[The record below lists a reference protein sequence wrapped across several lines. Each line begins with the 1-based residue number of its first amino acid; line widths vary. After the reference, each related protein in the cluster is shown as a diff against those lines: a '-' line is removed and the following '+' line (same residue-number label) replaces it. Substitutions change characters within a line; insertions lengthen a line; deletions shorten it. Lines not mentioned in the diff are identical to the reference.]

1 LRAQINLASEPFR
14 RDRVFLVS
22 SFAMAVALLVLLL
35 ALSGYA
41 LNDRRRMQA
50 SLTQLDSLGRQLAKI
65 NAQQAKLDTSL
76 LQSGNADVLDR
87 SQFINKLLYRKG
99 ISWTRLFA
107 DLEKVVPPDVS
118 IISIRPQAD
127 SQNHI
132 FLDIVAGAKTQKPF
146 IDLLL
151 KFEASDLFG
160 STSVYGIIPPSQ
172 TDPLFRYRLSVN
184 YAQKL

>member
-1 LRAQINLASEPFR
+1 MRAQINLASEPFR
-14 RDRVFLVS
+14 GDRVFLVS
-22 SFAMAVALLVLLL
+22 SAAAAAVLL
-35 ALSGYA
+35 ALLLGLSIYA
-41 LNDRRRMQA
+41 LNDRRQMQA
-50 SLTQLDSLGRQLAKI
+50 SLTQLDRLSRQVTLM
-65 NAQQAKLDTSL
+65 NTQQRKLETGL
-76 LQSGNADVLDR
+76 REAGNADVLDR

-127 SQNHI
+127 SQDHI